1 MRTLSF
7 KAAVSGTISATTA
20 LDLKVQEN
28 ARQTWEFLTDS
39 NNVKVIL
46 YSVFTE
52 DDGTGT
58 EGQIQE
64 ISLTANT
71 LTIVNFNM
79 KLGHTRCKY
88 DDTGSPISSGTLR
101 IKATAAK

>member
-46 YSVFTE
+46 FSVFTD
-52 DDGTGT
+52 DDGTET

-64 ISLTANT
+64 VSLTANT

-88 DDTGSPISSGTLR
+88 DDTGSSMSGTLR